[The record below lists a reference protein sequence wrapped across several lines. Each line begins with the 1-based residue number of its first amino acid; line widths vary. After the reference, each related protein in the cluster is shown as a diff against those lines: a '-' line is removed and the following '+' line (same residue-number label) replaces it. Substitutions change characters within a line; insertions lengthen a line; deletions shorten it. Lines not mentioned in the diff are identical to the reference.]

1 MIGLFREFKQ
11 IPLFFVFAPFP
22 FAERVFFMDN
32 KAITE
37 IITKMLTNN
46 KFSALKELL
55 TEMNVVDIAQA
66 IEDTELPENQVRIFR
81 LLSKD
86 FSAEVFSYLDS
97 DSQSAIVDA
106 ITNTEI
112 KHLMDDMFVD
122 DAVDFLEEV
131 PANIVTRVLAHTNPE
146 TRDLINRFLNY
157 PENSAGSI
165 MTIEMVSFPQSYTV
179 DMAVAE
185 IRRTALD
192 KETIYTCY
200 CTDSQRKLVGA
211 VPLRRLIVSPGESE
225 IKDIMYD
232 DDQLIFVNTL
242 DDQETVASL
251 ARKYDLLSVPVV
263 DNEQRLV
270 GIITIDDIVDVIE
283 DENTE
288 DFEKMAL
295 LLPSEDEYLKTGVFT
310 LTKNRIVWLLVLM
323 ISATFT
329 GQIIEGFE
337 DKLSA
342 IAGLTASIPMLMDT
356 GGNSGNQVS
365 TLIIRGLALG
375 DIKVKDYFKVLWKE
389 IRVALLCGIALAVV
403 NFARMFIIRAVTGG
417 DTATPV
423 FIVVC
428 LSMLCAV
435 IVAKMI
441 GASLPMLAKILHLDP
456 ALMAGPMITTI
467 VDALTLLIYFGF
479 ASLILTV

>member
-1 MIGLFREFKQ
+1 ME
-11 IPLFFVFAPFP
+11 
-22 FAERVFFMDN
+22 N
-32 KAITE
+32 KVMTDTLTE
-37 IITKMLTNN
+37 IITKMLLNN

-66 IEDTELPENQVRIFR
+66 IEDMDNAENQVRVFR
-81 LLSKD
+81 LLPKD
-86 FSAEVFSYLDS
+86 SSAEVFSYLDS
-97 DSQSAIVDA
+97 DTQSAIVEA
-106 ITNTEI
+106 ITTSEL
-112 KHLMDDMFVD
+112 KFLMEDMFLD

-131 PANIVTRVLAHTNPE
+131 PANVVTRVLAHTSPE
-146 TRDLINRFLNY
+146 TRNLINKFLKY

-165 MTIEMVSFPQSYTV
+165 MTIEMMSFPESFTV
-179 DMAVAE
+179 EKAIAE
-185 IRRTALD
+185 IRKTALD

-200 CTDSQRKLVGA
+200 CTDSQRKLVGS
-211 VPLRRLIVSPGESE
+211 VPLRRLIVSRDDQLIS
-225 IKDIMYD
+225 DIMYD

-242 DDQETVASL
+242 DDQESVAAI

-283 DENTE
+283 EENTE

-295 LLPSEDEYLKTGVFT
+295 LLPSDDEYLKTGV
-310 LTKNRIVWLLVLM
+310 LKHTKNRIVWLLILM
-323 ISATFT
+323 VSATFT

-337 DKLSA
+337 DKLAA
-342 IAGLTASIPMLMDT
+342 IAGLTACIPMLMDT

-375 DIKVKDYFKVLWKE
+375 TIKISDYFKILWKE
-389 IRVALLCGIALAVV
+389 IRVAFLCGLVLAVV
-403 NFARMFIIRAVTGG
+403 NFGRMYLLRAITGSETT
-417 DTATPV
+417 DSV
-423 FIVVC
+423 FLVVC
-428 LSMLCAV
+428 IAMMCAV

-441 GASLPMLAKILHLDP
+441 GCTLPIVAKALKLDP

-467 VDALTLLIYFGF
+467 VDAI
-479 ASLILTV
+479 SLILYFNIAKLILHV

>member
-1 MIGLFREFKQ
+1 MQKCKGCSGGL
-11 IPLFFVFAPFP
+11 IPFGYYALFA
-22 FAERVFFMDN
+22 FAERAFFMENQALID
-32 KAITE
+32 IM
-37 IITKMLTNN
+37 TKMLSNN
-46 KFSALKELL
+46 KFSALKEMLI
-55 TEMNVVDIAQA
+55 EMNVVDIAQA
-66 IEDTELPENQVRIFR
+66 MAEMEPEDQVRIFR
-81 LLSKD
+81 LLPKD
-86 FSAEVFSYLDS
+86 SSAEVFSYLDS
-97 DSQSAIVDA
+97 ESQGTIVDA
-106 ITNTEI
+106 ITSSEL
-112 KHLMDDMFVD
+112 KFLMDDMFLD

-131 PANIVTRVLAHTNPE
+131 PANVVTRVLAHTNPE
-146 TRDLINRFLNY
+146 TRTLINKFLNY

-165 MTIEMVSFPQSYTV
+165 MTIEMSSFPESWTV
-179 DMAVAE
+179 SQAIAE
-185 IRRTALD
+185 LRKTALD

-200 CTDSQRKLVGA
+200 CTDSSRRLVGS
-211 VPLRRLIVSPGESE
+211 VPLRRLIVSKDDTV

-232 DDQLIFVNTL
+232 DDQLICVNTL
-242 DDQETVASL
+242 DDQETVAAI

-263 DNEQRLV
+263 DNESRLV

-295 LLPSEDEYLKTGVFT
+295 LLPSEDEYLKTGVFK

-342 IAGLTASIPMLMDT
+342 FAGLTACIPMLMDT

-375 DIKVKDYFKVLWKE
+375 NIKIKDYFKVLWKE
-389 IRVALLCGIALAVV
+389 IRVALLCGITLAVV
-403 NFARMFIIRAVTGG
+403 NFARMYILRAVTGS
-417 DTATPV
+417 DTTTPV
-423 FIVVC
+423 FFVVC
-428 LSMLCAV
+428 ISMMCAV
-435 IVAKMI
+435 VVAKMI
-441 GASLPMLAKILHLDP
+441 GCSLPMLAKLLHLDP

-467 VDALTLLIYFGF
+467 VDALSLLIYFGF
-479 ASLILTV
+479 ASLILKV